1 MSAPVETVEA
11 TPAPAPS
18 TPVEKK
24 EPKKTNCLIC
34 GEAHAVK
41 ECPKMAIKT
50 DDFCSKCGQ
59 KGHSVNLFIYLFTII
74 YNYNY
79 NIV

>member
-1 MSAPVETVEA
+1 MSAPVETVET
-11 TPAPAPS
+11 TPA
-18 TPVEKK
+18 PVEKK
-24 EPKKTNCLIC
+24 ESKKTSCLIC

-59 KGHSVNLFIYLFTII
+59 KGHSVNPFCF
-74 YNYNY
+74 YNLQ
-79 NIV
+79 